1 MSNAS
6 ISTNK
11 LSIGYDATI
20 VQRDLSF
27 SLKPGEMVCMLGPNG
42 CGKSTL
48 LRTLAGLQPPLEGEF
63 KLSTSDF
70 TTSLNSKLSSLNSKD
85 IALVLTER
93 LSMDNTTV
101 HDVVALGRYPYSS
114 FLDGLT
120 KEDEAIIADSLRQ
133 VGFKDS
139 TLNSPTSLN
148 SQLSTLNS
156 FFNAHSDG
164 EKQRIL
170 IAKALAQQTPIILLD
185 EPTAHLDLP
194 HRLKQPVVLGYIV
207 AGVLVGP
214 NLLGEN
220 IVSHENVEAWGN
232 IGVLFV
238 LFCIGLE
245 FRLKNLFESGKTAL
259 VGAATIIIGMLVLGY
274 GVGRFALL
282 DNMNSL
288 FLAAMLC
295 MSSTTIVMKAID
307 EAGLSKARFVKGAT
321 GILILEDIV
330 AVVLLVL
337 LSSIAVKNSFE
348 GVELLKKVGVLAITL
363 VVWFV
368 VGILIIPT
376 FLRKV
381 RKYLNDETLIIL
393 ALGLCLGMVLTAEEA
408 GFSSALG
415 AFVMGMVLAET
426 LEAHRIEH
434 LMAPLKNVFAAIFF
448 VSVGMMINPAS
459 LVEYWSPILFVSLV
473 IIVGMIVFGTLGC
486 WWGGETMKDAMS
498 TGFSFVQIGEFS
510 FIIAALGSKLGVTDP
525 AIYPIIVAASVLTT
539 FLTPYIMK
547 ATVPCYNFFYS
558 HASARLKEKID
569 RRELEVA
576 QAEQKTTGS
585 SENKFLAHSEK
596 VQHALR
602 HTIVT
607 KRVVKLFFTNMSE
620 NDKKEENHA

>member
-1 MSNAS
+1 M
-6 ISTNK
+6 
-11 LSIGYDATI
+11 
-20 VQRDLSF
+20 
-27 SLKPGEMVCMLGPNG
+27 
-42 CGKSTL
+42 
-48 LRTLAGLQPPLEGEF
+48 
-63 KLSTSDF
+63 
-70 TTSLNSKLSSLNSKD
+70 
-85 IALVLTER
+85 
-93 LSMDNTTV
+93 V
-101 HDVVALGRYPYSS
+101 HDLYILMITAGVVAL
-114 FLDGLT
+114 L
-120 KEDEAIIADSLRQ
+120 
-133 VGFKDS
+133 FK
-139 TLNSPTSLN
+139 L
-148 SQLSTLNS
+148 
-156 FFNAHSDG
+156 
-164 EKQRIL
+164 
-170 IAKALAQQTPIILLD
+170 
-185 EPTAHLDLP
+185 
-194 HRLKQPVVLGYIV
+194 LKQPVVLGYIV
-207 AGVLVGP
+207 AGILVGP
-214 NLLGEN
+214 HLFGEN
-220 IVSHENVEAWGN
+220 LVSMENVETWGN

-245 FRLKNLFESGKTAL
+245 FRLKNLFESGKVAL

-295 MSSTTIVMKAID
+295 MSSTTIVMKAVD

-321 GILILEDIV
+321 SILIFEDIV

-348 GVELLKKVGVLAITL
+348 GVELLEKVGVLAATL

-376 FLRKV
+376 FLRWV
-381 RKYLNDETLIIL
+381 RPHLNDEILIIL

-426 LEAHRIEH
+426 LEAHRIEQ

-459 LVEYWSPILFVSLV
+459 LVTYWDSILFVAVV

-486 WWGGETMKDAMS
+486 WWGGETMKDAMQ
-498 TGFSFVQIGEFS
+498 TGFAFVQIGEFS

-547 ATVPCYNFFYS
+547 AAVPCYTFLYN
-558 HASARLKEKID
+558 HASPRLKAKID
-569 RRELEVA
+569 AREVQVEQAEKAASAQQEVA
-576 QAEQKTTGS
+576 DHQPSSADKVRHAVRKT
-585 SENKFLAHSEK
+585 
-596 VQHALR
+596 V
-602 HTIVT
+602 VT
-607 KRVVKLFFTNMSE
+607 KRLVDLFLKNMSE
-620 NDKKEENHA
+620 NDRKG